1 MIRRDPK
8 FSSDSERQPLLRQQT
23 EEEEDKGLTAFLL
36 KFGEGLEETTD
47 SRLWISAL
55 TIGASYFF
63 AGLIPLVRHDW
74 LRSSVLRA
82 DIATF
87 SCPTSFSKRLALD
100 WCTRS

>member
-8 FSSDSERQPLLRQQT
+8 FSSDSERQPLIKQQT

-63 AGLIPLVRHDW
+63 AGLIPLVSPFLHSLSFRTTDE
-74 LRSSVLRA
+74 RRANSFPISS
-82 DIATF
+82 
-87 SCPTSFSKRLALD
+87 SKKLELD
-100 WCTRS
+100 